1 MFQGQYGLKSY
12 PEGEEP
18 FVSSLEVCGPI
29 EESILGRGGKSSMLL
44 HYFNNK
50 TLIVL
55 RFFLLKTHGHA
66 ALPIIKGGSFSDPSA
81 LQVSAY
87 VSQTFS
93 PLTPECF
100 WSESSDRPQSGDILR
115 F

>member
-1 MFQGQYGLKSY
+1 M
-12 PEGEEP
+12 
-18 FVSSLEVCGPI
+18 LEVHSPI

-44 HYFNNK
+44 RYFNNK

-66 ALPIIKGGSFSDPSA
+66 ALPIIKGRSFSDPSA

-100 WSESSDRPQSGDILR
+100 WSDRPWSGDILWWVLVLVSSLL
-115 F
+115 FILGT